1 MGRTGNRMSFWQPR
15 TWGIGSMWVNRANFV
30 RWWINGGVAAGA
42 LCMALI
48 ACCVTTGTAQV
59 LTIDKPLTA
68 DAAADMALERSYIVL
83 SSEQDVKAAGGQMK
97 SARSPIIPSLYAGA
111 RYNNTIDPTASR
123 IAASALPIFESQF
136 WSGYARVDQ
145 QLVNFSTWGNVR
157 SASRGE
163 KAAHDRYS
171 ATRADIALQAYSQF
185 YALLKAQKL
194 AQVSREN
201 LALSQDQLRRTEAL
215 FELGSV
221 AKGDVLKQKVQV
233 SQATLDII
241 RDRRAILIESARL
254 ANLLG
259 VDPSQTIPIDTTLT
273 EPELVADSS
282 LVYAAA
288 MSQRPEL
295 AAARAQMGSA
305 EAGLGSAQGLR
316 YPSLDASLS
325 YGFTTPGWPETL
337 NQIGDFDAWSLLFT
351 MNVPVFDGFNAKG
364 QIDQAEARKLQA
376 YYQMRDEEL
385 KIAVEVEEVLQAIS
399 LSRDRIEVARDGMA
413 AAAEDLKLSQEKYNV
428 GSATVLELIDAQVNH
443 VRAQSDFVSAL
454 ADAHVAMVQLRRVR
468 GDKF

>member
-1 MGRTGNRMSFWQPR
+1 
-15 TWGIGSMWVNRANFV
+15 MWENRADLV
-30 RWWINGGVAAGA
+30 WRWVTGTLTAGATAAVLIAAGA
-42 LCMALI
+42 ASGSAQDLI
-48 ACCVTTGTAQV
+48 
-59 LTIDKPLTA
+59 IDKPLTA
-68 DAAADMALERSYIVL
+68 DDAANLALERSYIVL
-83 SSEQDVKAAGGQMK
+83 SSEQEVKAAGGRMK

-136 WSGYARVDQ
+136 WSGYAQLDQ
-145 QLVNFSTWGNVR
+145 QLVNFSTWGSVR
-157 SASRGE
+157 SASRGQ
-163 KAAHDRYS
+163 KAAENRYS
-171 ATRADIALQAYSQF
+171 ATRADIALQAYTQF
-185 YALLKAQKL
+185 YALLKAHRL
-194 AQVSREN
+194 AQVSQEN
-201 LALSQDQLRRTEAL
+201 LSLTQDQLRRTEAL

-221 AKGDVLKQKVQV
+221 AKGDVLKQKVLL
-233 SQATLDII
+233 SQAELDII
-241 RDRRAILIESARL
+241 RDRRAVLVESARL

-259 VDPSQTIPIDTTLT
+259 TDPSRPVPIDTTLT
-273 EPELVADSS
+273 EPILAADSAA
-282 LVYAAA
+282 VYAAA

-295 AAARAQMGSA
+295 AEARSLLGSA

-325 YGFTTPGWPETL
+325 YGFTTPGWPDDL
-337 NQIGDFDAWSLLFT
+337 NTIGQFDAWSLLLT

-364 QIDQAEARKLQA
+364 QIHQAEAQKLQA
-376 YYQMRDEEL
+376 YYQLRDQEL

-399 LSRDRIEVARDGMA
+399 LSKERIEVARDGVE

-443 VRAQSDFVSAL
+443 VRAQSDYVSAL

-468 GDKF
+468 GDRF